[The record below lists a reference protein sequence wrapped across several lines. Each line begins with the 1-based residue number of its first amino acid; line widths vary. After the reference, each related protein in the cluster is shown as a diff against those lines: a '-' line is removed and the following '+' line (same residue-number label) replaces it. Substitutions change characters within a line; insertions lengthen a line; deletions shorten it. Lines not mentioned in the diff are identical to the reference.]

1 MKKTA
6 LFAAVL
12 SALASTAFAQSSNV
26 QLYGVVDSG
35 VRVDSN
41 GGATPATY
49 IKSVKT
55 VTPGGMSQSRL
66 GINVNEDLGGGISAK
81 VNMEH
86 RFNVDTGTP
95 SAADFWRQSWVGLS
109 TPYGEV
115 RFGRQYN
122 ALFDVT
128 TTTFASFKYSP
139 YIEAFK
145 PELGMALGARNNNL
159 VKYVGNVGGL
169 RFSLG
174 FSPSEGGAGASQQG
188 YVRYETGPFSVGGGA
203 EVLEDALKHKAVA
216 TALGGA
222 YTSGPLYLSAAVAS
236 VTPGGQF
243 DRPTLAAL
251 LANGGTNGVVPASAI
266 TNLDKRTMFMLNAGY
281 DLSAQWNLGVAFW
294 DAKQDSVPA
303 VAPSTSAS
311 GKAKFMASVLDYRF
325 SKRTDAY
332 FELDHTSFDGAL
344 TYANGATS
352 RTGYMVGLRHRF

>member
-35 VRVDSN
+35 LRVESS
-41 GGATPATY
+41 GGTVAA
-49 IKSVKT
+49 KT
-55 VTPGGMSQSRL
+55 KDPKYVTGGGMSQSRL
-66 GINVNEDLGGGISAK
+66 GINVNEDLGGGMVAN

-86 RFNVDTGTP
+86 RFQVDTGTP
-95 SAADFWRQSWVGLS
+95 SAADFWRQSWVGLT
-109 TPYGEV
+109 TPYGAI

-169 RFSLG
+169 RFSFG
-174 FSPSEGGAGASQQG
+174 MSPSEGGAGASQQG
-188 YVRYETGPFSVGGGA
+188 YVRYETGPFSVGGGI
-203 EVLEDALKHKAVA
+203 ESLQDAAKKKAVA
-216 TALGGA
+216 SALGAA
-222 YTSGPLYLSAAVAS
+222 YTSGPLYLSAAIAAVN
-236 VTPGGQF
+236 PGDNF
-243 DRPTLAAL
+243 DRATLATL
-251 LANGGTNGVVPASAI
+251 LSNGGTNGVLPATANA
-266 TNLDKRTMFMLNAGY
+266 NLDKRTMFMLNAGY

-294 DAKQDSVPA
+294 DAKQDTRA
-303 VAPSTSAS
+303 VAGATDAS
-311 GKAKFMASVLDYRF
+311 GKAKFFASVLDYRF

-332 FELDHTSFDGAL
+332 FEFDHTSFDGSL
-344 TYANGATS
+344 TFANGTVN